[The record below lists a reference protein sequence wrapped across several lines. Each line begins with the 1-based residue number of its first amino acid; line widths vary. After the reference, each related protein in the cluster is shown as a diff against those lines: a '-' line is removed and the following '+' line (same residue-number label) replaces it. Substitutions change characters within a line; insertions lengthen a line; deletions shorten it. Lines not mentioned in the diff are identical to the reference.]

1 MCWAEAV
8 AKVSS
13 HSCRCVTSIRTRSM
27 AAGIRP
33 WKASVVPVRDSG
45 THHVGPHI
53 DPWLY
58 RATGGRWPSIL
69 GGVST
74 APLMTTGAKSGQP
87 REHQITY
94 FHDGPDPIVTA
105 SNYGGPK
112 HPQWYYNLKAHP
124 ECELGDEKFLATEVT
139 DPDELRTPLWTCG
152 AGLRRVERLSPED
165 RADWPSYPRLSAQTA
180 LTASTGRHR
189 TARAFLGRHTPS
201 RGAIAKRKRR
211 RTNATHPA
219 HP

>member
-1 MCWAEAV
+1 MPLHYVDPHKKHGRWYAALE
-8 AKVSS
+8 SFG
-13 HSCRCVTSIRTRSM
+13 RS
-27 AAGIRP
+27 RP
-33 WKASVVPVRDSG
+33 GHFYA
-45 THHVGPHI
+45 HQVGPRV

-87 REHQITY
+87 RQHQITY

-124 ECELGDEKFLATEVT
+124 ECELGGEELLATEITDTDDYARVYGLAEQVYAGWSDYRLKT
-139 DPDELRTPLWTCG
+139 DPIG
-152 AGLRRVERLSPED
+152 RRIPVFRLT
-165 RADWPSYPRLSAQTA
+165 PRLAA
-180 LTASTGRHR
+180 ASTATPGPP
-189 TARAFLGRHTPS
+189 TAR
-201 RGAIAKRKRR
+201 
-211 RTNATHPA
+211 
-219 HP
+219 